1 MIITPEILL
10 NAYASGIFPMAES
23 ADDPHIFWVEPEKR
37 GILPLDRFHIPR
49 SLKKSF
55 RKTRFTTRINTD
67 FEAVVDGCAGVGT
80 DRKETWINP
89 QIKSLYLRLHQMGF
103 CHSIET
109 WSGDRLV
116 GGLYG
121 VSLGAAFFGES
132 MFSVETDA
140 SKFALIELVYRLKK
154 GGFQLLD
161 TQFTTEHLEKFGVT
175 EINRGTYL
183 RLLDKAVAEP
193 ADLFAY
199 DGGATSEV
207 ILQSF
212 SQMS

>member
-1 MIITPEILL
+1 MIVTPEILL

-23 ADDPHIFWVEPEKR
+23 ANDPNIFWVEPEIR
-37 GILPLDRFHIPR
+37 GILPLDNFHVSR

-55 RKTRFTTRINTD
+55 RRTPFQIKINTSFPD
-67 FEAVVDGCAGVGT
+67 VVDGCAGVGT
-80 DRKETWINP
+80 DRKDTWINH
-89 QIKSLYLRLHQMGF
+89 QIKALYLHLHRMGH
-103 CHSIET
+103 CHSIEV
-109 WSGDRLV
+109 WDGELLV

-132 MFSVETDA
+132 MFSIKTNA
-140 SKFALIELVYRLKK
+140 SKFALIELVYRLKI

-175 EINRGTYL
+175 EIERSDYL
-183 RLLDKAVAEP
+183 ALLENAVGVEANI
-193 ADLFAY
+193 LAY
-199 DGGATSEV
+199 EGGATSDV

-212 SQMS
+212 SQIS